1 LEVSTTST
9 EHPDTTTV
17 TGRTMRKCPRSPQ
30 DHIKE
35 SGRIGSD
42 NRAIADLKDLRI
54 TVPRKRE
61 RIAIRNNDIDRMAIA
76 RRKERD
82 FT

>member
-1 LEVSTTST
+1 ME
-9 EHPDTTTV
+9 
-17 TGRTMRKCPRSPQ
+17 GRRS
-30 DHIKE
+30 
-35 SGRIGSD
+35 S
-42 NRAIADLKDLRI
+42 ADLKDLRI